1 MKKTEYVTFRTDLDT
16 KTILNKLAAE
26 KKWSISQMTVEII
39 HEWLEEKHPE
49 LMHPQEQATAPLPK
63 SSGAVSF
70 DVMVCPQ
77 TQVSKIFDF

>member
-49 LMHPQEQATAPLPK
+49 LMHPQE
-63 SSGAVSF
+63 
-70 DVMVCPQ
+70 
-77 TQVSKIFDF
+77 